1 MTYVQDYERVCK
13 FVECA
18 VGLQLRGIVRL
29 GCTLISRLERLKLF
43 GYFHYSM
50 LAVLFKNN
58 YLFYRTTKINING
71 KNHKL
76 ARYNV
81 EVDDPRPESYYEDF
95 NDAQHFDS
103 VDEQREFYQNMKS
116 GTYVSTYILEIC
128 PVHKVTFA
136 K

>member
-1 MTYVQDYERVCK
+1 MKLLLKTTVAWIISIYQ
-13 FVECA
+13 
-18 VGLQLRGIVRL
+18 VGSI
-29 GCTLISRLERLKLF
+29 
-43 GYFHYSM
+43 YF
-50 LAVLFKNN
+50 KKKN

-95 NDAQHFDS
+95 NDAQHFDT

-116 GTYVSTYILEIC
+116 GTYI
-128 PVHKVTFA
+128 F
-136 K
+136 